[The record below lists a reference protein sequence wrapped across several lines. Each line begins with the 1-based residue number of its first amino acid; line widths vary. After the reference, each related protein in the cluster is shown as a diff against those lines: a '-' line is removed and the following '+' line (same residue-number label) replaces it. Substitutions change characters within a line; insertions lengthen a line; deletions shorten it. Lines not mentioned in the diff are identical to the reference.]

1 MISKAKLSYLR
12 ISPRKV
18 RLVADLIRGEKVER
32 AQAVLKYT
40 RKKAVLPIV
49 KLLNQAVAN
58 AKDKTKSEDKEFYIS
73 QIYVDEGPVLKRVFP
88 RSRGKSDVIQKR
100 TSHITLV
107 LDEVKGGKKKTVP
120 ASVKTDKKEAMKKDE
135 KPPVKKKAPRKRVG
149 TKTAKKKSRKTT
161 KEIKKKK

>member
-18 RLVADLIRGEKVER
+18 RLVADLIRGKRVER

-40 RKKAVLPIV
+40 RKKAVLPII

-58 AKDKTKSEDKEFYIS
+58 AKDKTKSEDKELYIA

-88 RSRGKSDVIQKR
+88 RSRGKSDTIRKR

-107 LDEVKGGKKKTVP
+107 LDEVKGGKKKP
-120 ASVKTDKKEAMKKDE
+120 ASARATAGEGKEPA
-135 KPPVKKKAPRKRVG
+135 VKKKTP
-149 TKTAKKKSRKTT
+149 KKKSTAKTADSRKKSKKT
-161 KEIKKKK
+161 KGKTKDKK